1 MKIETIL
8 NAMVMAD
15 RRRIAPSYLKHL
27 IRNSQRQYNAFRD
40 RILRMDAEKDARI
53 AELEAAIDRYRS
65 LPDRPFDDPAG
76 RYELTNEE
84 WSALSKEEQ
93 NDHQP

>member
-1 MKIETIL
+1 MKLETIL
-8 NAMVMAD
+8 NAMLATSNSWPYLSHS
-15 RRRIAPSYLKHL
+15 PSRYL
-27 IRNSQRQYNAFRD
+27 RAARQYRAFRD
-40 RILRMDAEKDARI
+40 RIIRLDERNKMRI